1 MRKYLILCLI
11 SLSILACNKE
21 PEKHKNNSQLL
32 VYATENKACQDFWQK
47 NSEEFTELFD
57 CDIEWKIFSESKD
70 LYAELKHDID
80 STEIKV
86 DLVLGLDN
94 LTANQAI
101 IDSVFLQVDL
111 PNFSKLNEKFKI
123 PDGKLVP
130 ICYSPMGFIFNT
142 SMQENYPETF
152 GEMQD
157 GIYQKKILMARPD
170 KSAIGNAYLA
180 FSVAA
185 FGRNGYGHFW
195 RSLSDN
201 IFLITDSWDLAIDMF
216 LAELAPMILAPVSYV
231 SYFNQL
237 EADKFASFIPQ
248 EGTIYYLEYG
258 AVLAGSEAKKLA
270 ENFLNYTI
278 SDQFQINILRGRTLL
293 PTNKNITVNIELPK
307 ENKIHKLPYT
317 TVQKAN
323 QIPGW
328 NKRWERLIQ

>member
-1 MRKYLILCLI
+1 MRKHLILCMILL
-11 SLSILACNKE
+11 SLLACNKE
-21 PEKHKNNSQLL
+21 QETHKNNSQL
-32 VYATENKACQDFWQK
+32 VIYATENKACQGFWQK

-94 LTANQAI
+94 LTANQAR

-111 PNFSKLNEKFKI
+111 HNFSKLSEKFKI
-123 PDGKLVP
+123 LDDKLVP
-130 ICYSPMGFIFNT
+130 ICYSPMGFIYNT
-142 SMQENYPETF
+142 SMQESYPTTF
-152 GEMQD
+152 GELQD
-157 GIYQKKILMARPD
+157 GIYQKKILMPRPGE
-170 KSAIGNAYLA
+170 SAIGNAYLA

-201 IFLITDSWDLAIDMF
+201 IFLSTDSWDLAIDMF

-237 EADKFASFIPQ
+237 EADRFASFIPQ

-258 AVLAGSEAKKLA
+258 AVLADSETKELAK
-270 ENFLNYTI
+270 EYLNYTI
-278 SDQFQINILRGRTLL
+278 SDLFQINILQGRALL
-293 PTNKNITVNIELPK
+293 PTNKNITVNIALPK
-307 ENKIHKLPYT
+307 ENKIHKLPFT
-317 TVQKAN
+317 TAQKAK

-328 NKRWERLIQ
+328 SKRWERLTQ